1 MTVFA
6 CGRSFSAM
14 ENDHPV
20 NQRLE
25 TYLTQTPTIGEEVY
39 IAKSAV
45 VFGAVTLGDR
55 ASVWYNAVL
64 RGDIH
69 EITVGE
75 GTNIQDNA
83 VLHIADEFGC
93 HLGNYVTVGHSAI
106 VHACRVGDETL
117 VGMGATILDGALVG
131 NQCIIGAN
139 ALVKQ
144 GYEIPDGSMVL
155 GSPARVV
162 RKLTEEERASLKN
175 WADKYVANAAYC
187 LERGINVGGPMG
199 Y

>member
-1 MTVFA
+1 
-6 CGRSFSAM
+6 M

-25 TYLTQTPTIGEEVY
+25 TYLSQSPAVGKEVY

-45 VFGAVTLGDR
+45 VFGAVTLGDHV
-55 ASVWYNAVL
+55 SVWYNTVL

-83 VLHIADEFGC
+83 VLHIADEYGC
-93 HLGNYVTVGHSAI
+93 HVGKYVTVGHSAV

-117 VGMGATILDGALVG
+117 IGMGATILDGAVVG

-144 GYEIPDGSMVL
+144 GHEIPDGSMVL
-155 GSPARVV
+155 GCPARVV
-162 RKLTEEERASLKN
+162 RKLTGEERAGLKN

-187 LERGINVGGPMG
+187 MMHDINVGGPMIF
-199 Y
+199 